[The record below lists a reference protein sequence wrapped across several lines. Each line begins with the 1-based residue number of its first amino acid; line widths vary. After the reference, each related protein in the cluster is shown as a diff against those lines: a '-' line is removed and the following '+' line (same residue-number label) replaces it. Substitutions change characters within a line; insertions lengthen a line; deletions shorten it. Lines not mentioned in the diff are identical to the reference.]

1 MADLEYDAHASERDY
16 AYDTQS
22 VLAAKA
28 RRWVNIGGAVCSVTL
43 VLGLALWG
51 YKLAMRDVTGIPV
64 MRAVAG
70 AMRIAPSDPGG
81 EQALNQGLTVNAIAA
96 MGTSAALADQII
108 LAPDAVALKEGDAP
122 QTADAGASHAG
133 AADAGAS
140 GAGAAGVGSATQ
152 VDANMPMSDL
162 IEASVPAADPEVPQT
177 VVINDPGAVHRSLR
191 PQPRPQT
198 GLAAAASK
206 TVPTKVQTVSS
217 QPAKEIDPTLVSI
230 GTRLAQLGAFETPDL
245 ARTKFAELQGDFG
258 DLMKGKSMVIQSAQ
272 SGGHTFYRLRAFG
285 FDTDDDT
292 RRFCAAFAA
301 ENADC
306 IPVAQR

>member
-1 MADLEYDAHASERDY
+1 MADLEYDEYSSEQDY

-96 MGTSAALADQII
+96 MGTSAALPDQIT
-108 LAPDAVALKEGDAP
+108 LAPDAVALKSGDAP
-122 QTADAGASHAG
+122 QADAEATAPVTADPLT
-133 AADAGAS
+133 DAE
-140 GAGAAGVGSATQ
+140 
-152 VDANMPMSDL
+152 PMSDV
-162 IEASVPAADPEVPQT
+162 IEASATSVDSAAPLA
-177 VVINDPGAVHRSLR
+177 VVVNDPGAIHQSLR
-191 PQPRPQT
+191 PKPRP
-198 GLAAAASK
+198 AAAGGK
-206 TVPTKVQTVSS
+206 MMPTKVQTVSS
-217 QPAKEIDPTLVSI
+217 QPAKEIDPAQVPV
-230 GTRLAQLGAFETPDL
+230 GTRLAQLGAFETSDL
-245 ARTKFAELQGDFG
+245 ARTKFDALQGDFG
-258 DLMKGKSMVIQSAQ
+258 DLMKGKAMVIQSAS

-285 FDTDDDT
+285 FETDDDT